1 MEQTRGKVLVVDDE
15 PSVLDVLR
23 RYLTKA
29 GYEIT
34 VAPNGAAALEMVHSG
49 PVPDLIVLDLMMPVM
64 SGFEVLSALQANK
77 AWSEIPVILLSA
89 TAGYMAGH
97 LDVDAILPKP
107 FDIAGLDA
115 AIQAALASRRQ
126 KKEATKKEIPKKK
139 QGTRRKEKRKK
150 ATQR

>member
-1 MEQTRGKVLVVDDE
+1 MDQSRGKVLVVDDE

-34 VAPNGAAALEMVHSG
+34 LAPNGAAALEMVHSG
-49 PVPDLIVLDLMMPVM
+49 PAPDLIVLDLMMPVM

-77 AWSEIPVILLSA
+77 VWSEIPVILLSA

-115 AIQAALASRRQ
+115 AIQAALASRRK
-126 KKEATKKEIPKKK
+126 KKETPKKETAKKEGTAKKK
-139 QGTRRKEKRKK
+139 K
-150 ATQR
+150 AKQR

>member
-49 PVPDLIVLDLMMPVM
+49 QVPDLIVLDLMMPVM

-115 AIQAALASRRQ
+115 AIQAALASRRK
-126 KKEATKKEIPKKK
+126 KKETPKKETAKKEGTAKKK
-139 QGTRRKEKRKK
+139 K
-150 ATQR
+150 AKQR